1 MLGASKNNT
10 EVIPMT
16 FGEKLKN
23 ARKNAGLSQEQLA
36 EKLCVSRAAVAKWE
50 TDKGLPDIMNLK
62 AISKLLDVSI
72 DTLLNDGEQTDLT
85 SIKEAIDL
93 NSLELYGRARCKH
106 DVAVLNRFPQ
116 AEHIH
121 QLSLIHQLNKIEWW
135 ADFLTC
141 GLYTMIWGISH
152 WKTWTGHYYL
162 VDQGNRQFF
171 VEVNDEFI
179 IANSLPKPINKNKFY
194 IGDRQYI
201 RIRYDIAQNN

>member
-1 MLGASKNNT
+1 
-10 EVIPMT
+10 MT
-16 FGEKLKN
+16 LGEKLKN

-50 TDKGLPDIMNLK
+50 TDNGLPDIMNLK

-72 DTLLNDGEQTDLT
+72 DTLLDDGQSMDFLVTREP
-85 SIKEAIDL
+85 IEL
-93 NSLELYGRARCKH
+93 NSLELKGRTRCKH
-106 DVAVLNRFPQ
+106 DVAVVNRFPH
-116 AEHIH
+116 ADHIY

-162 VDQGNRQFF
+162 VNQGERQFF
-171 VEVNDEFI
+171 VEVSEDFI
-179 IANSLPKPINKNKFY
+179 TATGLPKTITKNKFY

-201 RIRYDIAQNN
+201 KIQYDIVG

>member
-1 MLGASKNNT
+1 
-10 EVIPMT
+10 MT

-179 IANSLPKPINKNKFY
+179 IANSLPNPINKNKFY

>member
-1 MLGASKNNT
+1 
-10 EVIPMT
+10 MT

-152 WKTWTGHYYL
+152 WKTWSGHYYL

>member
-1 MLGASKNNT
+1 
-10 EVIPMT
+10 MT
-16 FGEKLKN
+16 FGEKLKD

-62 AISKLLDVSI
+62 AIGKLLDVSI
-72 DTLLNDGEQTDLT
+72 DALLDDGQTATLMVT
-85 SIKEAIDL
+85 KETIDL
-93 NSLELYGRARCKH
+93 QSLELKDRARCKH

-116 AEHIH
+116 ADHIY

-171 VEVNDEFI
+171 VEVTEEFI
-179 IANSLPKPINKNKFY
+179 TATGLLTPITKRKFY

-201 RIRYDIAQNN
+201 RIQYDIAQ

>member
-1 MLGASKNNT
+1 
-10 EVIPMT
+10 MT
-16 FGEKLKN
+16 LGEKLKN

-72 DTLLNDGEQTDLT
+72 DTLLDDGQSMDFLVTREP
-85 SIKEAIDL
+85 IEL
-93 NSLELYGRARCKH
+93 NSLELKGRTRCKH
-106 DVAVLNRFPQ
+106 DVAVVNRFPY
-116 AEHIH
+116 ADHIY

-162 VDQGNRQFF
+162 VNQGERQFF
-171 VEVNDEFI
+171 VEVSEDFI
-179 IANSLPKPINKNKFY
+179 TATGLPKTITKNKFY

-201 RIRYDIAQNN
+201 KIQYDIVG

>member
-1 MLGASKNNT
+1 
-10 EVIPMT
+10 MT
-16 FGEKLKN
+16 FGEKLKD

-62 AISKLLDVSI
+62 AIGKLLDVSI
-72 DTLLNDGEQTDLT
+72 DALLDDGQTATLMVT
-85 SIKEAIDL
+85 KETIDL
-93 NSLELYGRARCKH
+93 QSLELKDRARCKH

-116 AEHIH
+116 ADHIY

-162 VDQGNRQFF
+162 VDQGSRQFF
-171 VEVNDEFI
+171 VEVTEEFI
-179 IANSLPKPINKNKFY
+179 TATGLLTPITKRKFY

-201 RIRYDIAQNN
+201 RIQYDIAQ

>member
-1 MLGASKNNT
+1 
-10 EVIPMT
+10 MT

-23 ARKNAGLSQEQLA
+23 ARTNAGLSQEQLA

>member
-1 MLGASKNNT
+1 
-10 EVIPMT
+10 MT

-201 RIRYDIAQNN
+201 RIHYDIAQNN

>member
-1 MLGASKNNT
+1 
-10 EVIPMT
+10 MT

-72 DTLLNDGEQTDLT
+72 DTLLNDGEQTDFT

-93 NSLELYGRARCKH
+93 NNLELYGRARCKH

-116 AEHIH
+116 VEHIH

>member
-1 MLGASKNNT
+1 
-10 EVIPMT
+10 MT

-106 DVAVLNRFPQ
+106 DAAVLNRFPQ

>member
-1 MLGASKNNT
+1 
-10 EVIPMT
+10 MT

-171 VEVNDEFI
+171 VEINDEFI

>member
-1 MLGASKNNT
+1 
-10 EVIPMT
+10 MT
-16 FGEKLKN
+16 FGEKLKD

-62 AISKLLDVSI
+62 AIAKLLDVSI
-72 DTLLNDGEQTDLT
+72 DFLVDDGQETDFLVT
-85 SIKEAIDL
+85 REAIDL
-93 NSLELYGRARCKH
+93 NALTVTGRARCKQ
-106 DVAVLNRFPQ
+106 DAAVLKRFPE
-116 AEHIH
+116 ADSIN

-141 GLYTMIWGISH
+141 GLYTMIWGLSH

-162 VDQGNRQFF
+162 VDQGSRQFF
-171 VEVNDEFI
+171 VEVSDEFI
-179 IANSLPKPINKNKFY
+179 TATAMANPIRKNKFY

-201 RIRYDIAQNN
+201 RIRYEIK

>member
-1 MLGASKNNT
+1 
-10 EVIPMT
+10 MT

-116 AEHIH
+116 AEQIH

-179 IANSLPKPINKNKFY
+179 IANSLPKPLNKNKFY
-194 IGDRQYI
+194 ISDRQYI

>member
-1 MLGASKNNT
+1 
-10 EVIPMT
+10 MT

-72 DTLLNDGEQTDLT
+72 DNLLDDGQETDFVVT
-85 SIKEAIDL
+85 REAIDL
-93 NSLELYGRARCKH
+93 NSLESTGRARCKQ
-106 DVAVLNRFPQ
+106 DMAVINRFPQ
-116 AEHIH
+116 ADHIY

-152 WKTWTGHYYL
+152 WKTWTGYYYL
-162 VDQGNRQFF
+162 VSQGTRQFF
-171 VEVNDEFI
+171 VEVTEEFI
-179 IANSLPKPINKNKFY
+179 TATGLPQPITKNKFY

-201 RIRYDIAQNN
+201 KIQYDIAG